1 MRTCWPRQLLT
12 AILVCSFSF
21 APLAEEAPNPAVAML
36 NVSGK
41 VQVNGSAIPQ
51 GTALLSG
58 ARIQTQ
64 SDSVA
69 NITVV
74 GSSVL
79 VKPNTLVEFQG
90 DAVEI
95 GQGGVVIATSRGM
108 IARAYGLTISPETQK
123 QSKFEVAENEDSVVV
138 AAQQGS
144 FTVND
149 GKESSTVPEGQT
161 TKNKKKKRG
170 AGAGPGATGGTF
182 PTKTVAIVA
191 SVAGAGAVAGIVI
204 ANSGGSKKCVS
215 PTGDNKKCCTQN
227 QQGNN
232 TCQ

>member
-1 MRTCWPRQLLT
+1 MKTCWPRQLLT
-12 AILVCSFSF
+12 LIVVCSFSS

-41 VQVNGSAIPQ
+41 VQVNGSAIPR

-58 ARIQTQ
+58 DRIQTQ

-69 NITVV
+69 NITLV

-95 GQGGVVIATSRGM
+95 SQGGMVIATSRGM
-108 IARAYGLTISPETQK
+108 IARAYGLTISPGTQTP
-123 QSKFEVAENEDSVVV
+123 SKFEVAENGDSVVV
-138 AAQQGS
+138 AAEQGN
-144 FTVND
+144 VNVSD
-149 GKESSTVPEGQT
+149 DKESSTVPEGQQT
-161 TKNKKKKRG
+161 TKKKKG
-170 AGAGPGATGGTF
+170 AGAVPGTSGSAF

-191 SVAGAGAVAGIVI
+191 GVAGAAAVTGIVI
-204 ANSGGSKKCVS
+204 ANNGGGKKCIS
-215 PTGDNKKCCTQN
+215 PSVVIGNKCCTQN
-227 QQGNN
+227 QQGTNN
-232 TCQ
+232 CQ